1 MGAGGLSGS
10 CESSELWLGFCF
22 SNICLASWAE
32 GEASEDVDGEEESMT
47 EIFDKLQHCFAL
59 TLSEG
64 KGVAEREGE
73 PSADILLSLCLK

>member
-1 MGAGGLSGS
+1 M
-10 CESSELWLGFCF
+10 
-22 SNICLASWAE
+22 
-32 GEASEDVDGEEESMT
+32 DGEEESMT

-73 PSADILLSLCLK
+73 PSADILVNTLSEMNYNINSKSNFIY